1 MFEQKPEGY
10 MEGGLGQFQGSK
22 FQAEGT
28 TANVL
33 RWERLWCV
41 LGTAT
46 KPMRLEQSHGRK
58 DGTR

>member
-1 MFEQKPEGY
+1 MSEQKPEGY
-10 MEGGLGQFQGSK
+10 VEGGLEQFQGSK

-33 RWERLWCV
+33 RWERLRCV

-46 KPMRLEQSHGRK
+46 KPVRLQQSHGSN